1 MPRANPGLWLST
13 HHYNTQRI
21 PWSSETT
28 VSQELGHTSISGSP
42 RKLDYQELLH
52 TQDLRI
58 KQSQNPRITEK
69 AEL

>member
-58 KQSQNPRITEK
+58 TESERQLK
-69 AEL
+69 SEEF